1 MRDMDSESFERTLA
15 AARTGAEWAWREIYA
30 SLAPG
35 VLGFLRARGA
45 PDPEDVAGEAFVQVV
60 RDLPN
65 FDGDWQGF
73 RAWVYS
79 IARNRMLDSRRRL
92 GRRPEQPVAAPDEDA
107 HPAGDVNEDALA
119 RLDLERVT
127 AILGELSPDQCDV
140 LLLRVIGDLSI
151 EDVARVIGKRPGA
164 VKQLQRRGLVAAHRH
179 LEAEETAQ

>member
-1 MRDMDSESFERTLA
+1 MDPDTFERTLT
-15 AARTGAEWAWREIYA
+15 AARAGAEWAWRDLYA
-30 SLAPG
+30 ALAPG

-60 RDLPN
+60 RDLPR
-65 FDGDWQGF
+65 FEGDWNGF

-92 GRRPEQPVAAPDEDA
+92 VRRPEHPVAEHAEGSEPT
-107 HPAGDVNEDALA
+107 GDVNEDALA

-127 AILGELSPDQCDV
+127 AILGELSPDQRDV

-151 EDVARVIGKRPGA
+151 DEVARVIGKRPGA
-164 VKQLQRRGLVAAHRH
+164 VKQLQRRGLAAARKH
-179 LEAEETAQ
+179 LETEAAGA